1 MGLASEAIVLPL
13 GLMFFVSGFFIN
25 ILQALS
31 LIFLLPFSR
40 KAYRIANVMMMEVL
54 WSELV
59 WLVDWWAG
67 VKLRVYADPLE
78 WTYIGKE
85 HALLICNHRSDID
98 WLVGWVLAERV
109 GCLGGCRA
117 VMKNSMK
124 FLPVMGWSM
133 WFSEYVFL
141 ERSWAKDEKTLKSGF
156 LRLKNFPRPF
166 WLALFVEG
174 TRFTPEKLKAA
185 QDYAVSAG
193 IQVPQNVLIP
203 RTKGFVSAVFNLRSF
218 VPAIYDVTIA
228 ISKDSPAPTMR
239 RLLRGQSSV
248 IHVHLKRHPMS
259 ELPQSADEVAKWCK
273 DAFIAKDDFLEK
285 HKAENTFGEHLYQP
299 LSSRSI
305 KPLIAVIG
313 WAFVL
318 LVLAVILL
326 RPLLSTRY
334 SMYTEEVQVG
344 NEFRY
349 TLLPDSR
356 LSFLEVLL

>member
-117 VMKNSMK
+117 VMKNS
-124 FLPVMGWSM
+124 
-133 WFSEYVFL
+133 
-141 ERSWAKDEKTLKSGF
+141 
-156 LRLKNFPRPF
+156 
-166 WLALFVEG
+166 
-174 TRFTPEKLKAA
+174 
-185 QDYAVSAG
+185 
-193 IQVPQNVLIP
+193 
-203 RTKGFVSAVFNLRSF
+203 
-218 VPAIYDVTIA
+218 
-228 ISKDSPAPTMR
+228 
-239 RLLRGQSSV
+239 
-248 IHVHLKRHPMS
+248 
-259 ELPQSADEVAKWCK
+259 
-273 DAFIAKDDFLEK
+273 
-285 HKAENTFGEHLYQP
+285 
-299 LSSRSI
+299 
-305 KPLIAVIG
+305 
-313 WAFVL
+313 
-318 LVLAVILL
+318 
-326 RPLLSTRY
+326 
-334 SMYTEEVQVG
+334 
-344 NEFRY
+344 
-349 TLLPDSR
+349 
-356 LSFLEVLL
+356 